1 MTARVQQAEMPG
13 GTGGE
18 DSKAA
23 PRLGCWVGSGWRG
36 LWSGVV
42 VSVVKTRLTEDL
54 TNTEKERL
62 ERRAVVAGEGTVH
75 TWRSTVTLPPTSG
88 HLSLDTKVQLSSS
101 YNIP

>member
-1 MTARVQQAEMPG
+1 MPG

-23 PRLGCWVGSGWRG
+23 PHLGCWVGSGWRG

-62 ERRAVVAGEGTVH
+62 EM
-75 TWRSTVTLPPTSG
+75 
-88 HLSLDTKVQLSSS
+88 TKYVRL
-101 YNIP
+101 